1 MATRGDAVEQP
12 TCFFAMLRI
21 GIFAFNFCNNN
32 SDMIALEMFATYIFD
47 FGKNIEKFRF
57 LLHFVSQPIP
67 LDRLYVP
74 HIKINLRGTKQLYR
88 DWWSCCVVWQKS
100 AIRLTLVTQ
109 TVQHIIYTFLRLIP
123 FIPYWKMSFYNIID
137 LQ

>member
-1 MATRGDAVEQP
+1 
-12 TCFFAMLRI
+12 
-21 GIFAFNFCNNN
+21 
-32 SDMIALEMFATYIFD
+32 MIALEMFATYIFD

-109 TVQHIIYTFLRLIP
+109 TVQHIIYIF
-123 FIPYWKMSFYNIID
+123 FKVDSFYPILED
-137 LQ
+137 ALLQYN